1 MIIPTKF
8 KVAGFEVNVEFQDK
22 LEDNNYGYWNDVTNT
37 IVLAKNI
44 SLKNGELTALSKRQM
59 ENTFYHELYHAFQ
72 FYSGKEYS
80 EVECN
85 IFANFMLEFNET
97 KQVKA

>member
-44 SLKNGELTALSKRQM
+44 S
-59 ENTFYHELYHAFQ
+59 
-72 FYSGKEYS
+72 
-80 EVECN
+80 
-85 IFANFMLEFNET
+85 
-97 KQVKA
+97 

>member
-37 IVLAKNI
+37 IVLAKSI
-44 SLKNGELTALSKRQM
+44 SLKNGELTPLTDSQIT
-59 ENTFYHELYHAFQ
+59 NTFYHELFHSFQ
-72 FYSGKEYS
+72 FYSGKKYCEI
-80 EVECN
+80 ECN
-85 IFANFMLEFNET
+85 IFANFMLEFEET
-97 KQVKA
+97 KQ